1 MIPDSRL
8 YTFIDHARE
17 YALYFL
23 EGQKL
28 IQDLALVH
36 SIRRVGFA
44 YFRDVVLSVQPM
56 VALLKGGE
64 QFGFYIDSED
74 PYFRLKIETA
84 HHGTTRC
91 MLLPEDLPEFPET
104 MRGLVRV
111 QKVYPAN
118 PPYESVLRIEGLP
131 LREIVN
137 RVLDESYQV
146 NCVMML
152 SDASDQSLMLHQL
165 PPPPRQEDYEFSL
178 EAVRTRRE
186 DMRDR
191 LRGIFAKGLTGTEEI
206 VHAFSGVGFRLLAD
220 RPMRFF
226 CGCSKERMIDNLRPI
241 YSQHGAKLFEADG
254 TLEVVCEYCKSRY
267 RVARVEVERASGA
280 EH

>member
-1 MIPDSRL
+1 LVPESRL
-8 YTFIDHARE
+8 YTFIDGNRE

-36 SIRRVGFA
+36 SLRKEGFA

-64 QFGFYIDSED
+64 QFGFYIDSEE

-91 MLLPEDLPEFPET
+91 MLHPEEFREFPET

-111 QKVYPAN
+111 QKVFPSS
-118 PPYESVLRIEGLP
+118 PRYESVLRVEGLP

-137 RVLDESYQV
+137 RVLEESYQV
-146 NCVMML
+146 NCAMML
-152 SDASDQSLMLHQL
+152 SQVSDQSLMLHQL
-165 PPPPRQEDYEFSL
+165 PRPSQEDFDFSPQ
-178 EAVRTRRE
+178 AAKAQRE
-186 DMRDR
+186 TMRER
-191 LRGIFAKGLTGTEEI
+191 LSGIFAVGMTEREEI
-206 VHAFSGVGFRLLAD
+206 VRAFDAVGFRLIAD

-226 CGCSKERMIDNLRPI
+226 CGCSKERMIDNLQAV
-241 YSQHGAKLFEADG
+241 YAQHGDSLFEADG

-267 RVARVEVERASGA
+267 TIKRIELIRAGGGA
-280 EH
+280 H